1 MLETI
6 PNKDTMVDLIGISLF
21 DVWNK
26 LCVIIDEKYDMECL
40 WNNGGKAWEYEYKYR
55 RGGKTLCALYA
66 RKNCVGFMIILGK
79 DERVK
84 FEVDRNNYTKI
95 VQDISMQCK

>member
-26 LCVIIDEKYDMECL
+26 LCVIIDEKYAERRNYL
-40 WNNGGKAWEYEYKYR
+40 WQ
-55 RGGKTLCALYA
+55 
-66 RKNCVGFMIILGK
+66 ILSLN
-79 DERVK
+79 R
-84 FEVDRNNYTKI
+84 
-95 VQDISMQCK
+95 